1 LDAALTEFFN
11 EHAAPEYDVWNGG
24 TMVASVVPPI
34 DEAPYKAAHGEDWKP
49 IFPEDATS

>member
-11 EHAAPEYDVWNGG
+11 EYAAPEYDVWNGG